1 MTENHNNKR
10 KILYIITKSNWGGAQ
25 RYVFDLV
32 TNLPTNW
39 DSVVA
44 FGGNGVLNEKLAN
57 AKIRTINI
65 PNLERNI
72 SVFGDV
78 SVFFSLIKLFLREK
92 PSIVHLNSSKIG
104 GLGAFAGRIYNGIQK
119 VKSLSAKNNKQE
131 IKIIFTAHGWAF
143 NEPRNFLQKTIIK
156 LLSWITIFLSHNTI
170 AVSQKDYTQSM
181 NMLFVN
187 KKISIIHN
195 GVGKMQFFAQNI
207 AREILLGNNL
217 KKINDDTILIGI
229 IAELTKNKGLKYAI
243 DAIEK
248 FGKKKN
254 NTTKTT
260 TKIPPIAFVIIGDG
274 EDKIKL
280 ANILKNKKLTKKI
293 FLVGFKKNA
302 SSLLRAFDIFML
314 PSVKEGLPYVLLEA
328 GMAKLPVIASNV
340 GGIPEVID
348 DMKSGILVRAKEP
361 IEIYKAINLMLE
373 DKMRMHRFGLSL
385 NGKVNIE
392 YSLDEMI
399 KKTIAVYE

>member
-1 MTENHNNKR
+1 MKQEKK
-10 KILYIITKSNWGGAQ
+10 KIIYIITKSNWGGAQ

-32 TNLPTNW
+32 TSLPANW
-39 DSVVA
+39 ESAVA
-44 FGGNGVLNEKLAN
+44 FGGNGILNEKLSG

-65 PNLERNI
+65 PNLERDI

-78 SVFFSLIKLFLREK
+78 FVFFSLIKLFLREK

-119 VKSLSAKNNKQE
+119 FKSLLTKSSE
-131 IKIIFTAHGWAF
+131 IKIRIIFTAHGWAF
-143 NEPRNFLQKTIIK
+143 NESRNFLQKTIIK

-170 AVSQKDYTQSM
+170 AVSRKDYTQGI

-195 GVGKMQFFAQNI
+195 GVGKMRFFAQNT
-207 AREILLGNNL
+207 AREILLGNNTSKL
-217 KKINDDTILIGI
+217 SDNTILIGI
-229 IAELTKNKGLKYAI
+229 IAELTKNKGLEYAI

-248 FGKKKN
+248 FGEKKN
-254 NTTKTT
+254 NII
-260 TKIPPIAFVIIGDG
+260 KIPSVALVVIGDG
-274 EDKIKL
+274 EYKIKL
-280 ANILKNKKLTKKI
+280 TNILKNKKLTKKV
-293 FLVGFKKNA
+293 FLVGFKKDA
-302 SSLLRAFDIFML
+302 SSLLKAFDIFMF
-314 PSVKEGLPYVLLEA
+314 PSVKEGLPYALLEA
-328 GMAKLPVIASNV
+328 GIAKLPVIASNV

-373 DKMRMHRFGLSL
+373 DKIRMRRFGLSL
-385 NGKVNIE
+385 HEKINIE

-399 KKTIAVYE
+399 KKTIVVYR